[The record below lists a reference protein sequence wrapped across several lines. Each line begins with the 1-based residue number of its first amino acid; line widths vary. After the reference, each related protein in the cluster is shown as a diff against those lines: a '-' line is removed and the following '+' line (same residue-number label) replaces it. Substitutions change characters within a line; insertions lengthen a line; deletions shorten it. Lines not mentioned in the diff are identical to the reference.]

1 MFKMSEKIASCIDS
15 NLTIL
20 IIGEAMIDQYT
31 YGEVGGVTSE
41 AVSFVVKHLKTTRG
55 LGGSANIAQNIV
67 NLGSKVHLLSLVG
80 NDDNL
85 PILLEEMKNHKIDFI
100 PVITTRPTI
109 VKHRIVA
116 RNQQILRIDYEDDS
130 TLSESDETL
139 LLEQIKNLNIDIYDA
154 VILSDYNKGMF
165 TKNVT
170 KELFEIF
177 KEKFILADARPKN
190 MHLFSKASIIKCN
203 FLEYKGF
210 MNSLNVVVSNQNQ
223 DIEANRDIL
232 LKHFNAFLI
241 TRSEAGISYVS
252 NEIIEHL
259 PAFTTSVLDVTGAG
273 DTVTSSFVLEYLQT
287 KCIKL
292 SLMFSMLCAKIV
304 VSKFGCVPIS
314 KEDFL
319 IEKRGTKSKIISSY
333 EEVKFLAETLKKKG
347 KTIVFTNG
355 CYDIVHVN
363 HAEFL
368 IRAKKLG
375 DVLFVAINDDAS
387 VRRYKGPDRPII
399 DENSRL
405 TLISSFQPV
414 DYVFLFYENDPK
426 KVIELIKPDFHV
438 KGGDYKHE
446 ENLPET
452 ETVKKCGGKVV
463 LITLKNNNNLST
475 TEIIKKV
482 IQTYENS
489 KS

>member
-1 MFKMSEKIASCIDS
+1 MTEKIASCIDS

-20 IIGEAMIDQYT
+20 VIGEAMIDQYT
-31 YGEVGGVTSE
+31 YGEIRGVASE
-41 AVSFVVKHLKTTRG
+41 AVSFVVKHLETTRG

-67 NLGSKVHLLSLVG
+67 NLGSKVDLLSLVG

-85 PILLEEMKNHKIDFI
+85 PILLEETKNHKIGFI
-100 PVITTRPTI
+100 PVITSRPTI

-116 RNQQILRIDYEDDS
+116 RNQQLLRIDYEDDS
-130 TLSESDETL
+130 NLTESDETL
-139 LLEQIKNLNIDIYDA
+139 LLEQIKKLNTDIYDA

-165 TKNVT
+165 TKKVT

-190 MHLFSKASIIKCN
+190 MHLFSKASIVKCN

-210 MNSLNVVVSNQNQ
+210 MNNLNIVVSNQNQ

-273 DTVTSSFVLEYLQT
+273 DTVTSSFVLEYLKT
-287 KCIKL
+287 KSIKL

-304 VSKFGCVPIS
+304 VSKFGCIPIS
-314 KEDFL
+314 KEDL
-319 IEKRGTKSKIISSY
+319 TEKSGTKSKIISSY
-333 EEVKFLAETLKKKG
+333 EEVKLLAETLKKKG

-368 IRAKKLG
+368 VRAKELG
-375 DVLFVAINDDAS
+375 DILFVALNDDAS
-387 VRRYKGPDRPII
+387 IRRYKGPDRPII
-399 DENSRL
+399 DEKSRL
-405 TLISSFQPV
+405 TLISSFHPV
-414 DYVFLFYENDPK
+414 DYVFLFHENDPN

-446 ENLPET
+446 GNLPET
-452 ETVKKCGGKVV
+452 DTVKKCGGKVV
-463 LITLKNNNNLST
+463 LITLKNNNNNLST